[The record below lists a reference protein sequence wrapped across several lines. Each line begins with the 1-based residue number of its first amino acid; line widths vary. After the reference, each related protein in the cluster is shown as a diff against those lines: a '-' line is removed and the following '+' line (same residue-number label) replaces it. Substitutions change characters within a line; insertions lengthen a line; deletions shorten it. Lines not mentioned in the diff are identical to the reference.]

1 MKKLFILFV
10 CFFMFVSCAT
20 ITKDGKQCFSTQ
32 SFEVLQGLIGG
43 ALAYE
48 CPWYEDMCWTRPVVY
63 LTSPDGV
70 DYYDDQKVSIPYNLC
85 WSQDGVY
92 RYITKNKLFMVIYK
106 TNCLWL
112 YL

>member
-10 CFFMFVSCAT
+10 CFFMFVSWAT

-32 SFEVLQGLIGG
+32 SLQGLIGG

-92 RYITKNKLFMVIYK
+92 RYITKNGITKTVPRLIVISK
-106 TNCLWL
+106 
-112 YL
+112 